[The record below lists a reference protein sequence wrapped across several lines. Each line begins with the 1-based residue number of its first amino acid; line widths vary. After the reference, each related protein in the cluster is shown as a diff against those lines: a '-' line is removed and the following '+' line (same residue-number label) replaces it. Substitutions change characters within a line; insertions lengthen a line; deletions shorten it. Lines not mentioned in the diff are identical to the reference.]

1 MKREEA
7 IRLLGVIDTICTMQM
22 GDYGEREHNAMLMA
36 IADMEKQIPKKPNE
50 EQKDCVEATIPRCP
64 NCYSMFV
71 EKYCAKCGQA
81 LDWSEEND

>member
-1 MKREEA
+1 MRREEA
-7 IRLLGVIDTICTMQM
+7 KILLCQM
-22 GDYGEREHNAMLMA
+22 YLPSFDEQEKEALTMA

-64 NCYSMFV
+64 NCHSMFI

-81 LDWSEEND
+81 IDWSEEDD

>member
-1 MKREEA
+1 MSRECA
-7 IRLLGVIDTICTMQM
+7 IKTLKITHCKGCN
-22 GDYGEREHNAMLMA
+22 DYGDCETCYIGVA

-64 NCYSMFV
+64 NCYSMFI